1 MAGGIYLRQ
10 GDDLIAMIEEQ
21 YESEDL
27 LQALLERHPNLLAG
41 DDLEEGENVHSWLL
55 LAREASLA
63 SEPDGGGRW
72 SVDHLF
78 IDRQGIPTIVEVK
91 RSSDTRIRREVV
103 GQMLDYAANA
113 VVHWELPKLV
123 ATFDAGPAIG
133 GVLPAERLAAFLGPD
148 EDPEEFWETVAT
160 NLAAGKLR
168 LVFVADE
175 IPSELRRIVEFL
187 NEQMTTTE
195 VLAIEVKQYRDAEGR
210 HQTLVPRTVGRT
222 EAARQAKGRTGRRRW
237 DEESWMAAAR
247 EEMPTDQLEVAR
259 RLLRWAKEHDPPLE
273 ISFGSGTTTTAFIPR
288 LESEHGR
295 ISAFGIYTDGTGYL
309 DLTTMGEPFDQV
321 EKRLEL
327 KRRLEEIPGMEIPG
341 DRIWK
346 FPSLS
351 LAHLVPDASF
361 QKFVEII
368 EWTFAEAGAAGVR
381 GDG

>member
-1 MAGGIYLRQ
+1 VAGGIYLRQ

-27 LQALLERHPNLLAG
+27 LQALLETHPNLLAG
-41 DDLEEGENVHSWLL
+41 DELEEGENVHSWLL

-113 VVHWELPKLV
+113 VVYWELPKLV

-148 EDPEEFWETVAT
+148 EDPEEFWGRVAT

-195 VLAIEVKQYRDAEGR
+195 VLAIEVKQYRDAQGR
-210 HQTLVPRTVGRT
+210 HQTLVPRILGRT
-222 EAARQAKGRTGRRRW
+222 EAARQAKGGPTRRRW
-237 DEESWMAAAR
+237 DEESWMAAAANEMSS
-247 EEMPTDQLEVAR
+247 EEFGVAR
-259 RLLRWAKEHDPPLE
+259 KLFDWAKRHDPPLVLT
-273 ISFGSGTTTTAFIPR
+273 FGTGATTA
-288 LESEHGR
+288 
-295 ISAFGIYTDGTGYL
+295 AFVPGMRWDQGSCFPMGFYTHGTGYFNFGPL
-309 DLTTMGEPFDQV
+309 ASAPPFDREEQ
-321 EKRLEL
+321 RREL
-327 KRRLEEIPGMEIPG
+327 KRRLEEIPGIEIPEE
-341 DRIWK
+341 RLEK
-346 FPSLS
+346 YPSLELAS
-351 LAHLVPDASF
+351 LVDDQSYRSF
-361 QKFVEII
+361 VAVI
-368 EWTFAEAGAAGVR
+368 EWIFDEARAAAEQA
-381 GDG
+381 